1 MTITRAGIAVAVA
14 RVAARI
20 ASGNAAGDGEA
31 PVSIKRGERAL
42 FHMPTGIDQMVWLLA
57 MHRLGIITSSTNID
71 ATASGLAHRCAPES
85 RARARARASFA
96 PSRAHVYALRPA
108 LALTSA
114 RRARARPVRRLEDL
128 APVRL
133 VVVGANASRTTFGGR
148 LVDCAAKVAPLLTR
162 GERMIALETTH
173 AWPESLRGGSAD
185 VVPGAVTA
193 LASDCDKLAQLWKL
207 APVAPF
213 DEATPLFVSYTSGS
227 TGKPKGIV
235 HVHGGY
241 AYGVALSMRAVFG
254 AHRGVDVMLTL
265 GTTGWITG
273 VSRTCSSGRAR
284 G

>member
-1 MTITRAGIAVAVA
+1 MRPASLYEADYIHAHARKPRGVRPTRARGHVCGVSKG
-14 RVAARI
+14 VC
-20 ASGNAAGDGEA
+20 AS
-31 PVSIKRGERAL
+31 
-42 FHMPTGIDQMVWLLA
+42 
-57 MHRLGIITSSTNID
+57 
-71 ATASGLAHRCAPES
+71 
-85 RARARARASFA
+85 
-96 PSRAHVYALRPA
+96 
-108 LALTSA
+108 
-114 RRARARPVRRLEDL
+114 
-128 APVRL
+128 
-133 VVVGANASRTTFGGR
+133 
-148 LVDCAAKVAPLLTR
+148 
-162 GERMIALETTH
+162 
-173 AWPESLRGGSAD
+173 
-185 VVPGAVTA
+185 TA

-241 AYGVALSMRAVFG
+241 PYGVALSMRAVFG